1 MTRIR
6 ITVTAVTTALLVVA
20 LTAQSQWYALYDEAV
35 KHIQA
40 GEFQQAEAKLLQAKK
55 DGPSS
60 GRNVLRYGS
69 LRQPYFPDYYLGV
82 VYVST
87 NRPQEALD
95 AFAAARQAN
104 IDAKNNDFKLI
115 GTFEGQ
121 ARTLLANA
129 KNTPPANTVKPT
141 GPTVPAGPDPAIAIA
156 ARAAAQKEFDSL
168 LATSRQQLDRK
179 NFDGAELSANN
190 ARALSDKQGL
200 GIGQRAD
207 TLLKEISGNRAIA
220 AVEEAVNRKDVAAAR
235 QAWAV
240 LNAMAPAMADPA
252 LRARVDRLEK
262 ESAPPIPVAPANTNP
277 PANAAVNAAAAA
289 AQFDSYFN
297 TARTQLGQRNFE
309 AAAQSATNASRYAI
323 KQGLGQSFEQ
333 RAEKLLS
340 EIDGGRRAGLVQAAI
355 GRKDAGGARRELNTL
370 RAVNPAYDVT
380 ALDRDV
386 SDLEKLIRV
395 TFLERDALKAFYLG
409 KYQESLQSLTEIDR
423 LDMRNARS
431 MFYRACSLASLAAAT
446 ADPSKDPRLTDAKKS
461 LAEALKQQD
470 RFKDDL
476 RYISPKVK
484 QLLGI

>member
-1 MTRIR
+1 MTIHR
-6 ITVTAVTTALLVVA
+6 ALSGLVVSA
-20 LTAQSQWYALYDEAV
+20 FVVSLAAQSQWYALYDDAV
-35 KHIQA
+35 KLIQS
-40 GEFQQAEAKLLQAKK
+40 GEFQQAESKLLQAKK
-55 DGPSS
+55 EGPAS

-69 LRQPYFPDYYLGV
+69 LRAPYFPDYYLGV

-104 IDAKNNDFKLI
+104 IDAKNNEFKPI

-121 ARTLLANA
+121 ARTALANA
-129 KNTPPANTVKPT
+129 KNNPGNTTKPGT
-141 GPTVPAGPDPAIAIA
+141 GPGPVVPTGPDPAV
-156 ARAAAQKEFDSL
+156 ARAASQREFDGL
-168 LATSRQQLDRK
+168 LATARQQLDKK
-179 NFDGAELSANN
+179 NFDGAELSANS

-207 TLLKEISGNRAIA
+207 TLLREIGGNRAIA
-220 AVEEAVNRKDVAAAR
+220 AVEDAVNRKDPAAAR

-240 LNAMAPAMADPA
+240 LNAMAPTMADPA
-252 LRARVDRLEK
+252 LRARVERLEK
-262 ESAPPIPVAPANTNP
+262 ESAPPIPVVPANTNTGANTA
-277 PANAAVNAAAAA
+277 ANAAASA
-289 AQFDSYFN
+289 AQFDSLIN

-323 KQGLGQSFEQ
+323 KQGLGQSYEQ
-333 RAEKLLS
+333 RADKLLS
-340 EIDGGRRAGLVQAAI
+340 DIDGGRRAGLVQAAI
-355 GRKDAGGARRELNTL
+355 GRKDAAGARRELTTL

-380 ALDRDV
+380 ALERDV
-386 SDLEKLIRV
+386 SELEKLVRV
-395 TFLERDALKAFYLG
+395 TFLERDALRAFYLG
-409 KYQESLQSLTEIDR
+409 KYQESLQSLAEIDR

-431 MFYRACSLASLAAAT
+431 MFYRACGLASLAAAT

-461 LAEALKQQD
+461 IAEALKQQD

-476 RYISPKVK
+476 KYISPKVR